1 MNRSRVTVKTAQLK
15 GDDTYMEMDAW
26 NLGVEPGGLT
36 SKTEIKLLICYLLKS
51 LDAPL
56 SKLQMSDI
64 IQGEGLANYFELIQ
78 ALDELIRD
86 DNVRMDLDGTDE
98 ILTITEKGTDAVKSL
113 EMDFLP
119 RSVKEKA
126 VNTAIRLQ
134 TLAKR
139 EKENKI
145 EVEKLENGFNMTFF
159 FGDEKNQLMKL
170 TIYVADEIQ
179 VETVRKNFLDDP
191 IKLYSEII
199 TSLTV

>member
-1 MNRSRVTVKTAQLK
+1 
-15 GDDTYMEMDAW
+15 MEMDAW
-26 NLGVEPGGLT
+26 NLGIEPGGLT
-36 SKTEIKLLICYLLKS
+36 NKTEIKLLICYLLKS

-86 DNVRMDLDGTDE
+86 DNVRMNLDGTDE
-98 ILTITEKGTDAVKSL
+98 ILTITEKGIDAVRSL

-145 EVEKLENGFNMTFF
+145 EVEKLENGFNVTFF

>member
-1 MNRSRVTVKTAQLK
+1 
-15 GDDTYMEMDAW
+15 MEMNAW
-26 NLGVEPGGLT
+26 NLGIEPGGLT
-36 SKTEIKLLICYLLKS
+36 NKTEIKLLICYLLKS

-86 DNVRMDLDGTDE
+86 DNVRMNLEGTDE
-98 ILTITEKGTDAVKSL
+98 ILTITEKGIDAVKNL

-145 EVEKLENGFNMTFF
+145 EVEKLDNGFNVTFF

>member
-1 MNRSRVTVKTAQLK
+1 
-15 GDDTYMEMDAW
+15 MEMDAW
-26 NLGVEPGGLT
+26 NLGIEPGGLT

-56 SKLQMSDI
+56 SKLQLSDI

-98 ILTITEKGTDAVKSL
+98 ILTVTIKGIEAVKNL

-134 TLAKR
+134 TLARR

-145 EVEKLENGFNMTFF
+145 EVEKLENGFNVTFF

>member
-1 MNRSRVTVKTAQLK
+1 
-15 GDDTYMEMDAW
+15 MEMDAW
-26 NLGVEPGGLT
+26 NLGIEPGGLT
-36 SKTEIKLLICYLLKS
+36 NKTEIKLLICYLLKS

-56 SKLQMSDI
+56 SKLQMSDV

-98 ILTITEKGTDAVKSL
+98 ILTITQKGIEAVTDL

-126 VNTAIRLQ
+126 VNTAIRMQ
-134 TLAKR
+134 TLARR

-145 EVEKLENGFNMTFF
+145 EVEKLDNGFNVTFF
-159 FGDEKNQLMKL
+159 FGDEKTELMRL

>member
-1 MNRSRVTVKTAQLK
+1 
-15 GDDTYMEMDAW
+15 MEMDAW

-36 SKTEIKLLICYLLKS
+36 NKTEIKLLICYLLKS

-56 SKLQMSDI
+56 SKLQMSDV

-98 ILTITEKGTDAVKSL
+98 ILTITQKGIDAVTSL
-113 EMDFLP
+113 EMDYLP

-126 VNTAIRLQ
+126 VNTAIRMQ
-134 TLAKR
+134 TLARR

-145 EVEKLENGFNMTFF
+145 EVEELENGFNVTFL
-159 FGDEKNQLMKL
+159 FGDEKTELMRL

-179 VETVRKNFLDDP
+179 VETVKKNFLDDP

>member
-1 MNRSRVTVKTAQLK
+1 
-15 GDDTYMEMDAW
+15 MEMDAW

-36 SKTEIKLLICYLLKS
+36 NKTEIKLLICYLLKS

-56 SKLQMSDI
+56 SKLQLSDV

-78 ALDELIRD
+78 SLDELIRD
-86 DNVRMDLDGTDE
+86 DNVRMNLEDTDE
-98 ILTITEKGTDAVKSL
+98 ILTITQKGISAATSL

-134 TLAKR
+134 TIARRK
-139 EKENKI
+139 KENKI
-145 EVEKLENGFNMTFF
+145 EVEALDSGFNVTFF
-159 FGDEKNQLMKL
+159 FGDEKTELMRL

-179 VETVRKNFLDDP
+179 VETVKKNFLDDP

>member
-1 MNRSRVTVKTAQLK
+1 M
-15 GDDTYMEMDAW
+15 
-26 NLGVEPGGLT
+26 
-36 SKTEIKLLICYLLKS
+36 KS

-56 SKLQMSDI
+56 SKLQLSDI

-86 DNVRMDLDGTDE
+86 DNVRMNLEDTDE
-98 ILTITEKGTDAVKSL
+98 MLTVTEKGIDSVENL

-134 TLAKR
+134 TLARRKR
-139 EKENKI
+139 ENKI
-145 EVEKLENGFNMTFF
+145 EVEKLDSGYNVTFF
-159 FGDEKNQLMKL
+159 FGDEKTQLMKL

-179 VETVRKNFLDDP
+179 VETVKKNFLEDP

>member
-1 MNRSRVTVKTAQLK
+1 
-15 GDDTYMEMDAW
+15 MEMDAW

-56 SKLQMSDI
+56 SKLQLSDI

-86 DNVRMDLDGTDE
+86 NNVKMNLEDTDE
-98 ILTITEKGTDAVKSL
+98 MLTVTEKGINSVEDL

-134 TLAKR
+134 TLARR
-139 EKENKI
+139 ERENKI
-145 EVEKLENGFNMTFF
+145 EVDKLENGYNVTFF
-159 FGDEKNQLMKL
+159 FGDEKTQLMKL

-179 VETVRKNFLDDP
+179 VETVKKNFLE
-191 IKLYSEII
+191 KAEESG
-199 TSLTV
+199 

>member
-1 MNRSRVTVKTAQLK
+1 
-15 GDDTYMEMDAW
+15 MEMDAW

-56 SKLQMSDI
+56 SKLQLSDI

-86 DNVRMDLDGTDE
+86 NNVKMNLEDTDE
-98 ILTITEKGTDAVKSL
+98 MLTVTEKGINSVEDL

-134 TLAKR
+134 TLARR
-139 EKENKI
+139 ERENKI
-145 EVEKLENGFNMTFF
+145 EVDKLENGYNVTFF
-159 FGDEKNQLMKL
+159 FGDEKTQLMKL

-179 VETVRKNFLDDP
+179 VETVKKNFLEDP

>member
-1 MNRSRVTVKTAQLK
+1 
-15 GDDTYMEMDAW
+15 MEMDAW

-145 EVEKLENGFNMTFF
+145 EVKKLENGFNVTFF

>member
-1 MNRSRVTVKTAQLK
+1 
-15 GDDTYMEMDAW
+15 MEMDAW
-26 NLGVEPGGLT
+26 NLGVELGGLT
-36 SKTEIKLLICYLLKS
+36 NKTEIKLLICYLLKS

-56 SKLQMSDI
+56 SKLQLSDI

-86 DNVRMDLDGTDE
+86 DNVRMNLEDTDE
-98 ILTITEKGTDAVKSL
+98 MLTVTEKGINSVENL

-134 TLAKR
+134 TLARR
-139 EKENKI
+139 ERENKI
-145 EVEKLENGFNMTFF
+145 EVEKTDSGYNVTFF
-159 FGDEKNQLMKL
+159 FGDEKTQLMKL

-179 VETVRKNFLDDP
+179 VETVKKNFLEDP